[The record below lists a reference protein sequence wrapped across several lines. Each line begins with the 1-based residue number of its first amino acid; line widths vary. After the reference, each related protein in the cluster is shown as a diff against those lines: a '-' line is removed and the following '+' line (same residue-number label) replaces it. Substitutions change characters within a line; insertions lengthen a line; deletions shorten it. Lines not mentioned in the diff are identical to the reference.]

1 MKSALPAGCERQIRS
16 TSFDASPALQSEVR
30 KFSLFILA
38 VLCATSAFAESAR
51 PLKLDTPASSDKPVP
66 LKGKASSNSCAAYGP
81 GFVKVEGTNTCVQIG
96 GSISVG
102 AGVRR

>member
-1 MKSALPAGCERQIRS
+1 MPSLLIIVAILSASSAL
-16 TSFDASPALQSEVR
+16 
-30 KFSLFILA
+30 
-38 VLCATSAFAESAR
+38 AESTR
-51 PLKLDTPASSDKPVP
+51 PLKLDTPASTDKSPP

-81 GFVKVEGTNTCVQIG
+81 GFVKIEGTDTCVQIG

>member
-1 MKSALPAGCERQIRS
+1 M
-16 TSFDASPALQSEVR
+16 R
-30 KFSLFILA
+30 KLSLAIA
-38 VLCATSAFAESAR
+38 VVLCASSALADSTR
-51 PLKLDTPASSDKPVP
+51 PLKLDTPATADKLAP

-81 GFVKVEGTNTCVQIG
+81 GFVKVEGTDTCVQIG

>member
-1 MKSALPAGCERQIRS
+1 MQKLCVIIAALLGASSAL
-16 TSFDASPALQSEVR
+16 
-30 KFSLFILA
+30 
-38 VLCATSAFAESAR
+38 AESTR
-51 PLKLDTPASSDKPVP
+51 PLKLDTPAASDKAAP

-81 GFVKVEGTNTCVQIG
+81 GFMKLEGTDTCVQVG

>member
-1 MKSALPAGCERQIRS
+1 M
-16 TSFDASPALQSEVR
+16 R
-30 KFSLFILA
+30 KLSLAIAA
-38 VLCATSAFAESAR
+38 VLCASSAFAESTR
-51 PLKLDTPASSDKPVP
+51 PLKLDTPATTATPAP

-81 GFVKVEGTNTCVQIG
+81 GFVKVEGTDTCVQIG

>member
-1 MKSALPAGCERQIRS
+1 M
-16 TSFDASPALQSEVR
+16 R
-30 KFSLFILA
+30 KFFLTVVAL
-38 VLCATSAFAESAR
+38 LCASSAFAESSR
-51 PLKLDTPASSDKPVP
+51 PLKLDTPAGTDRPAP

-81 GFVKVEGTNTCVQIG
+81 GFVKVEGTDTCVQVG

>member
-1 MKSALPAGCERQIRS
+1 MRNFLVIVAVLWTP
-16 TSFDASPALQSEVR
+16 PAL
-30 KFSLFILA
+30 
-38 VLCATSAFAESAR
+38 AESTR
-51 PLKLDTPASSDKPVP
+51 PLKLDAPATADKAVP

-81 GFVKVEGTNTCVQIG
+81 GFVKVEGTDTCVQIG

>member
-1 MKSALPAGCERQIRS
+1 M
-16 TSFDASPALQSEVR
+16 R
-30 KFSLFILA
+30 KFSLVILF

-51 PLKLDTPASSDKPVP
+51 PLKLDTPASTDKSPP
-66 LKGKASSNSCAAYGP
+66 LKGKVSSSSCAAYGP
-81 GFVKVEGTNTCVQIG
+81 GFVKVEGTNTCVQVG